1 MIQSRKYE
9 CLEFVLLTSNIKLPT
24 LRNIFLF
31 IRRFFTVFVFLALQ
45 VAALWFLFTYNKFH
59 KAKGLG
65 VANEA
70 TGWFNSKYNKL
81 EDFFKMKEENRRLL
95 KMNDSLL
102 NLLPSN
108 FIKTDTAVQFTRDS
122 VAYDTLGN
130 FRHYAWRDAQVMYST
145 ANSEKNYAQINRGAN
160 QGIKDNMGVFSA
172 DGGLVGQ
179 VVNVSPNFSQV
190 MSLLHVQNKVNV
202 LVKKSKSSGTLS
214 WDGKDPRFLTL
225 SSIPKTDS
233 LVKGD
238 TILTGNYSLSFPP
251 GHMVGTVAE
260 IIPDPST
267 NFYVLRI
274 QTAANLQNL
283 QQVMIVENLQYEDQ
297 NKLLKET
304 KKKIEDPKKSN
315 R

>member
-1 MIQSRKYE
+1 M
-9 CLEFVLLTSNIKLPT
+9 
-24 LRNIFLF
+24 RNIFLF
-31 IRRFFTVFVFLALQ
+31 IRRFFTLFVFLVLQ
-45 VAALWFLFTYNKFH
+45 GIALWFLFTYNRFH

-70 TGWFNSKYNKL
+70 TGWFNSRYNTL

-95 KMNDSLL
+95 KMNDSLM
-102 NLLPSN
+102 NLLPGN
-108 FIKTDTAVQFTRDS
+108 FSKLDTSANIIKDTIP
-122 VAYDTLGN
+122 YDTLGN
-130 FRHYAWRDAQVMYST
+130 FRHYAWRDAQVMYNT
-145 ANSEKNYAQINRGAN
+145 VNSEKNYVQINRGYN
-160 QGIKDNMGVFSA
+160 QGVRDNMGVFSS

-202 LVKKSKSSGTLS
+202 LVKKSNSSGTLS
-214 WDGKDPRFLTL
+214 WDGKDPRYLTL
-225 SSIPKTDS
+225 SSIPKSDS

-251 GHMVGTVAE
+251 GHLVGTVAE

-267 NFYVLRI
+267 NFYVLKI
-274 QTAANLQNL
+274 KTAANFQNL
-283 QQVMIVENLQYEDQ
+283 QQVMVVENIQEAEQTQL
-297 NKLLKET
+297 NAET
-304 KKKIEDPKKSN
+304 KKKIEDPKRIN

>member
-1 MIQSRKYE
+1 MY
-9 CLEFVLLTSNIKLPT
+9 
-24 LRNIFLF
+24 NIFLF
-31 IRRFFTVFVFLALQ
+31 IRRFFTVIVFLVLQ
-45 VAALWFLFTYNKFH
+45 AVALWFLFTYNRFH

-70 TGWFNSKYNKL
+70 TGWFNSRYNTL

-95 KMNDSLL
+95 KMNDSLM
-102 NLLPSN
+102 NLLSFN
-108 FIKTDTAVQFTRDS
+108 FSKLDTSVQFTKDS

-130 FRHYAWRDAQVMYST
+130 FRHYAWRDAQVMYT
-145 ANSEKNYAQINRGAN
+145 TVNSDKNYVQINLGAN
-160 QGIKDNMGVFSA
+160 QGIKDNMGVFSS

-202 LVKKSKSSGTLS
+202 LVKKTKSSGTLS
-214 WDGKDPRFLTL
+214 WDGKDPRFLSL
-225 SSIPKTDS
+225 SSIPKSDS

-251 GHMVGTVAE
+251 GHMVGTIAE

-267 NFYVLRI
+267 NFYVLKI
-274 QTAANLQNL
+274 KTAANFQNL
-283 QQVMIVENLQYEDQ
+283 QQVMLVENIQEAEQRQL
-297 NKLLKET
+297 NIET
-304 KKKIEDPKKSN
+304 KKIIEDAKKSK